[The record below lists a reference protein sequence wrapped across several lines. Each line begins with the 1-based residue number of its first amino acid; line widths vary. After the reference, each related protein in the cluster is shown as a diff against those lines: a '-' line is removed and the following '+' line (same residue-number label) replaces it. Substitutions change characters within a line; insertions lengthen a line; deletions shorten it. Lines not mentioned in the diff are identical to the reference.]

1 MQNRLFLLFL
11 SIFFLFTSLSAQE
24 GMWIP
29 SLLSGQ
35 NEAEMQDMGMEM
47 TAEDIYAVNQSSL
60 KDAIVHFGGFCTGEV
75 ISDQGLLL
83 TNHHCGYRQIQ
94 SHSSLENNLLEEGF
108 WAESHADEIPNPG
121 LFARFIR
128 EIQDVT
134 PLILNGVTESMNEE
148 ERQEKIRTNIENV
161 KSQFEL
167 GPFESMDIKAYYKG
181 NQFYALRSVRYDDV
195 RLVGA
200 PPSSIGKFGADTDN
214 WVWPRH
220 TGDFALF
227 RIYAGPDNEPAA
239 YSEEN
244 VPFTPKHSLPISL
257 DGVDEGDFTLIFG
270 FPGSTDEYLP
280 AIAIQQLVEEINPAR
295 IEVRD
300 RALKVM
306 DEAMRNDPE
315 VKIQYASKFASIANY
330 WKKWKGENLG
340 LTRTNAIAQKR
351 SEEEAFEKALR
362 MDNDALKMYGG
373 TLLELETNY
382 KQSLHLRKGDAIYG
396 EIIQRNVDGLRMAGF
411 VGRLLQFYEQGGA
424 EAFTNFGQR
433 LTPFMENMYKNYN
446 MDVDRKL
453 AVTLMKAYYEL
464 MDEEFVP
471 KVLSSNIEGID
482 NFMEQYYKLSKIPDQ
497 SVLDVIKNM
506 EPEEAV
512 EILKND
518 PLVQLIEDFSTL
530 YRSEILSPLAKV
542 EAERDSLMRH
552 YMAAQLLVADED
564 ARIFPDA
571 NSTLRVGYGQVNG
584 YYPQDG
590 VKYLHQ
596 TYLEGVME
604 KYVPGDYEFDVPER
618 LIDLFETKDY
628 GPYAEN
634 GKMPVCFIGSNH
646 TTGGNSGSPAID
658 AHGNLIGLNFD
669 RVWEGTMSDYSY
681 DLSICRNIMVDARYV
696 LFIIDKYGEAT
707 RLIDEMELVHP
718 KSK

>member
-1 MQNRLFLLFL
+1 
-11 SIFFLFTSLSAQE
+11 
-24 GMWIP
+24 
-29 SLLSGQ
+29 
-35 NEAEMQDMGMEM
+35 MGMEM

-108 WAESHADEIPNPG
+108 WAKSHADEIPNPG

>member
-134 PLILNGVTESMNEE
+134 PLILNGVTESMNEV

>member
-75 ISDQGLLL
+75 ISNQGLLL

-108 WAESHADEIPNPG
+108 WAKSHADEIPNPG

>member
-108 WAESHADEIPNPG
+108 WAKSHADEIPNPG

>member
-108 WAESHADEIPNPG
+108 WAKSHADEIPNPG

-239 YSEEN
+239 YSEQN

>member
-29 SLLSGQ
+29 SLLAGQ

-108 WAESHADEIPNPG
+108 WAKSHADEIPNPG